1 MKKIVS
7 AITAL
12 CMVVSMGAT
21 MASAATSTKDETT
34 GKYTIEE
41 TFPTAVAPGSVAG
54 AEAYPDWTLSGS
66 TARVSTS
73 SGFGN
78 NWDKSGAFA
87 GFYTEK
93 KISGNYTYELVNIKS
108 TAYSVTGKTSYIY
121 FNTST
126 PEQSST
132 MIGYRLEIYMTSQFE
147 WTVRLQKNNGS
158 GWVYADTN
166 ETEDKITIKHNST
179 SGRDGIKVN
188 YAISQTVNSDG
199 SLTINCQATYT
210 DTTQPNIEVTD
221 GTLTYTDTAPVAKS
235 GYIGVGNSNARYE
248 SFDSIK
254 VSNAD
259 LIDVFAEDF
268 SIKAL
273 EHPELNI
280 GSDDWGV
287 SGADNIRKAYSN
299 WVINTSTKLVT
310 SASGKC
316 IRTDWDGFGSFSA
329 FYNAQQFGGDYTYNV
344 EEGFWTAIGGYFDN
358 NRTKYVY
365 FNVSGTAESDA
376 LVGYRLKIDKVA
388 PTQNDDKTY
397 TIPKGTTITV
407 TLQKNDGKGW
417 VDATEDKITARY
429 TAGPYTIKL
438 QITQDYDEATG
449 AVAINVIAK
458 TGTATEVSDATI
470 DFEDDSP
477 VSVYGYIGFASE
489 IGRYEGFGDVSVGYN
504 DFDASS
510 IISKTTYSYSS
521 DGWVSGCQE
530 AGSLG
535 FSLGDST
542 ITNEWT
548 EGIRDKW
555 ATYTGRMFADSY
567 SIRLTDKTEYTKYD
581 NFTNVTYFNM
591 DKVPTN
597 YDCTGVKGYRL
608 KKSHD
613 ESKQIATFTLQR
625 NDGTAGWVDIND
637 ATTTLTMDGN
647 GTQVTGLL
655 LELTKSE
662 SGLGIK
668 CTVTPESGYTTT
680 GAVVINCTDA
690 TPVSTMGYF
699 GVATNRWR
707 GITFSDIGV
716 AYKTKG
722 IATPVSTISA
732 TEILADAPLT
742 VTFANELGMTPTADN
757 VSVKDAEGNPVTVKV
772 TSGKNS
778 ITITPQGMSKKTAYT
793 VIVKDVA
800 DAYGNLMGGEWTV
813 NTKASTSIYI
823 DSVTGVSYN
832 EDTKAV
838 SYNATLKNYEA
849 TGTAYVIVVAY
860 DSSNRLLGVE
870 IYPDQTITSSEAVT
884 LSTPFTVTEK
894 PATVKCFAWNNFTD
908 IIPYCDAVAVP
919 VE

>member
-34 GKYTIEE
+34 GKYTIKE
-41 TFPTAVAPGSVAG
+41 TFPTAVATGSVAG
-54 AEAYPDWTLSGS
+54 AAAYPDWTLSGS
-66 TARVSTS
+66 TARVSTTL
-73 SGFGN
+73 GFGN
-78 NWDKSGAFA
+78 DWNLSGAFA
-87 GFYTEK
+87 GFYTAK

-121 FNTST
+121 FNTSA

-132 MIGYRLEIYMTSQFE
+132 MIGYRLELYMTSQFE

-158 GWVYADTN
+158 GWVYADTSD
-166 ETEDKITIKHNST
+166 TEDKITIKHKST

-210 DTTQPNIEVTD
+210 DTTQPNIGVTD

-248 SFDSIK
+248 SFGSIR

-259 LIDVFAEDF
+259 LIDVFAED
-268 SIKAL
+268 L
-273 EHPELNI
+273 
-280 GSDDWGV
+280 
-287 SGADNIRKAYSN
+287 
-299 WVINTSTKLVT
+299 
-310 SASGKC
+310 
-316 IRTDWDGFGSFSA
+316 
-329 FYNAQQFGGDYTYNV
+329 
-344 EEGFWTAIGGYFDN
+344 
-358 NRTKYVY
+358 
-365 FNVSGTAESDA
+365 
-376 LVGYRLKIDKVA
+376 
-388 PTQNDDKTY
+388 
-397 TIPKGTTITV
+397 
-407 TLQKNDGKGW
+407 
-417 VDATEDKITARY
+417 
-429 TAGPYTIKL
+429 
-438 QITQDYDEATG
+438 
-449 AVAINVIAK
+449 
-458 TGTATEVSDATI
+458 
-470 DFEDDSP
+470 
-477 VSVYGYIGFASE
+477 
-489 IGRYEGFGDVSVGYN
+489 
-504 DFDASS
+504 
-510 IISKTTYSYSS
+510 SKTTYSYSS
-521 DGWVSGCQE
+521 DGWVRGCHKAE
-530 AGSLG
+530 SPG

-542 ITNEWT
+542 ITNAWT
-548 EGIRDKW
+548 AGINDKW

-567 SIRLTDKTEYTKYD
+567 SIRWTDKTEYTQYD
-581 NFTNVTYFNM
+581 TYANVTYFNM
-591 DKVPTN
+591 DKVPTDFN
-597 YDCTGVKGYRL
+597 CTGVKGYRL
-608 KKSHD
+608 KKSYNNAT
-613 ESKQIATFTLQR
+613 QISTFTLQR

-637 ATTTLTMDGN
+637 ATTTLTMDGK

-668 CTVTPESGYTTT
+668 CTVTPKSGYTTT

-699 GVATNRWR
+699 GVATTSWR
-707 GITFSDIGV
+707 GITFSDISV
-716 AYKTKG
+716 DYKTKG

-742 VTFANELGMTPTADN
+742 VTFANALGMTPTADN
-757 VSVKDAEGNPVTVKV
+757 VSVKDAEENPVTVKV

-870 IYPDQTITSSEAVT
+870 IYPNQTITSSEAVT
-884 LSTPFTVTEK
+884 LNTPFTVTKK

-908 IIPYCDAVAVP
+908 IIPYCDAVAVT

>member
-41 TFPTAVAPGSVAG
+41 TFPTAVATGSVAG

-66 TARVSTS
+66 TARVSTT

-78 NWDKSGAFA
+78 DWNQSGAFA
-87 GFYTEK
+87 GFYTAK

-108 TAYSVTGKTSYIY
+108 TAYSETGKTSYIY

-132 MIGYRLEIYMTSQFE
+132 MIGYRLEIYMTSKFE

-158 GWVYADTN
+158 GWVYADTSD
-166 ETEDKITIKHNST
+166 TEDKITIKHNST

-235 GYIGVGNSNARYE
+235 GYIGVGNSNAQYE
-248 SFDSIK
+248 SFGSIR

-268 SIKAL
+268 GIKAS
-273 EHPELNI
+273 EHPELDI
-280 GSDDWGV
+280 GTATGGV
-287 SGADNIRKAYSN
+287 SGADNIRKAYPN
-299 WVINTSTKLVT
+299 WVINTNTSLVT
-310 SASGKC
+310 VAQKC
-316 IRTDWDGFGSFSA
+316 IRTEWNGFDGFSA
-329 FYNAQQFGGDYTYNV
+329 FYNTQQFGGDYTYNV
-344 EEGFWTAIGGYFDN
+344 VEGFWTDALGYFDI

-365 FNVSGTAESDA
+365 FNVSGTAESNA
-376 LVGYRLKIDKVA
+376 LVGYRLKIDKVK
-388 PTQNDDKTY
+388 PTNDA
-397 TIPKGTTITV
+397 IPEGTTITV
-407 TLQKNDGKGW
+407 TLQKNDGGGW

-429 TAGPYTIKL
+429 TACPYAIKL

-449 AVAINVIAK
+449 AVAINVIAM
-458 TGTATEVSDATI
+458 TGTATQVSDATI

-477 VSVYGYIGFASE
+477 VSVYGYIGFASAG
-489 IGRYEGFGDVSVGYN
+489 GRYEGFGDVSVGYN

-521 DGWVSGCQE
+521 DGWVRGCHKAE
-530 AGSLG
+530 SLG

-542 ITNEWT
+542 ITNAWT
-548 EGIRDKW
+548 DGINDKW

-567 SIRLTDKTEYTKYD
+567 SIGLTDKTEYTNSDAY
-581 NFTNVTYFNM
+581 TNITYFNM
-591 DKVPTN
+591 DKVPTDFN
-597 YDCTGVKGYRL
+597 CTGVKGYRL
-608 KKSHD
+608 KKSYNNAT
-613 ESKQIATFTLQR
+613 QISTFTLQR

-637 ATTTLTMDGN
+637 ATTTLTMDGK

-680 GAVVINCTDA
+680 DAVVINCTDA

-699 GVATNRWR
+699 GVATNSWR
-707 GITFSDIGV
+707 GITFSDISV

-870 IYPDQTITSSEAVT
+870 IYPNQTITSSEAVT
-884 LSTPFTVTEK
+884 LNTPFTVTKK

-908 IIPYCDAVAVP
+908 IIPYCDAVAVT